1 MHADNLTENSYKI
14 RPNEVKSARKTV
26 IVRLIYPLIKRY
38 VSPLCQVGKVS
49 FHCRPTLRLR
59 PPFVRV
65 ISAAAPTGALS
76 LSTSTL
82 SRLALV
88 ILTAWGMSM
97 VLPSFHRLVWPLGS
111 FGLTVDNNGV
121 VVDVV
126 GPFDR
131 GLDRSP
137 AAAAGLAIG
146 DRLDLQQMNC
156 WAPSSH
162 VCAALVTLLGGSG
175 GLQETLPGQEVDLVI
190 RPATGGA
197 RRTVHLHAKLAPLDL
212 PGRLVLLA
220 DTVVSILSTLAAA
233 WLVWVRPGWMTW
245 GFFLYFF
252 WFNPGQTYTY
262 YAILQSQPL
271 LLLIEQCLDGLATG
285 AALGGLLIFA
295 LSFPESDPDPRWHR
309 WTPLVPWLGAVM
321 AALQLLSG
329 ANLFGVPTEGVAAA
343 GYIYSYG
350 LNAVAL
356 ALLLVR
362 RRKMHPRNEQR
373 MRWVIAGSA
382 IGLPTFIFAE
392 LGQTTGLLQNTWGS
406 APSQTVLGL
415 LYLVQGVLAYFV
427 WTAVRRQ
434 RVISVAIPLRRGT
447 VTTVLTLALAV
458 PVMFLHERIAEIQ
471 EALHLPGWLWPLVVA
486 PVVLIA
492 LQRLHGI
499 AVELADHAFHRAYH
513 QARQGLEQAGRTV
526 LEADN
531 FSTIDRWLVE
541 APVRYLRLTSAAVF
555 RDVDGVWQ
563 RTMPT
568 IGWAAAPLRQ
578 LRPDLDAPVMECLTR
593 GKPLPLLPRQWQR
606 DGSPSDEL
614 APCLAMPIFGWAGQS
629 IALVLFG
636 PHESGSDITPDECD
650 LLHMLAIQAGHGYDR
665 VEKETLRRELH
676 DLRAQLAGR
685 AEAPPTER

>member
-1 MHADNLTENSYKI
+1 MSSSI
-14 RPNEVKSARKTV
+14 
-26 IVRLIYPLIKRY
+26 
-38 VSPLCQVGKVS
+38 
-49 FHCRPTLRLR
+49 
-59 PPFVRV
+59 
-65 ISAAAPTGALS
+65 
-76 LSTSTL
+76 L

-88 ILTAWGMSM
+88 VLTAWGLSM
-97 VLPSFHRLVWPLGS
+97 VLPSFYRLVWPLAS

-131 GLDRSP
+131 GPDRSP

-146 DRLDLQQMNC
+146 DRLDLRQMNC
-156 WAPSSH
+156 WAPRSP
-162 VCAALVTLLGGSG
+162 VCAALVTVLGGSG
-175 GLQETLPGQEVDLVI
+175 GLQETLPGREVDLVI

-197 RRTVHLHAKLAPLDL
+197 SRTVHLHAKPAPLDL

-220 DTVVSILSTLAAA
+220 DTIVSILSTLAAA

-271 LLLIEQCLDGLATG
+271 LLLIEQCLDGVATG

-295 LSFPESDPDPRWHR
+295 LSFPELRSRSA
-309 WTPLVPWLGAVM
+309 LASMGEAGAL
-321 AALQLLSG
+321 AWRRHGRA
-329 ANLFGVPTEGVAAA
+329 
-343 GYIYSYG
+343 
-350 LNAVAL
+350 AVAL
-356 ALLLVR
+356 RREPVWRANRGDRRGRLHLQLWPQCRRPGLAAGAAAQNASSQRATHALGHCRLCDR
-362 RRKMHPRNEQR
+362 
-373 MRWVIAGSA
+373 IAHLHLCRA
-382 IGLPTFIFAE
+382 LPDDRAAAKYM
-392 LGQTTGLLQNTWGS
+392 GQG
-406 APSQTVLGL
+406 PSQTALGL

-447 VTTVLTLALAV
+447 VTTALTLALAV

-471 EALHLPGWLWPLVVA
+471 EALHLPGWLWPLVLA

-492 LQRLHGI
+492 LQRLHEV
-499 AVELADHAFHRAYH
+499 AVELADHAFHHAYH
-513 QARQGLEQAGRTV
+513 QARHGLEQAGRTV

-531 FSTIDRWLVE
+531 FATIDRWLVE

-555 RDVDGVWQ
+555 RDVDGALQ
-563 RTMPT
+563 RMMPA

-578 LRPDLDAPVMECLTR
+578 LRPDLDAPVIECLTR

-606 DGSPSDEL
+606 DGAPSEEQ
-614 APCLAMPIFGWAGQS
+614 APCLAVPIFGWAGQA
-629 IALVLFG
+629 IALALFG
-636 PHESGSDITPDECD
+636 PHETGSDITPDECD
-650 LLHMLAIQAGHGYDR
+650 LLHMLAIHAGHGYDR

-685 AEAPPTER
+685 AAARPPPTPTAG